1 MCSFEYSIR
10 RGLHGDVLPPSGLN
24 PIPYFVGPKIF
35 KSNFPSGDK
44 PFRGLELGSLQSI
57 LEKSYA
63 LNQQAAIVKLLVWGL
78 GCSMQHSRC
87 SSGVQYSTTALP
99 RTFATFGFRF

>member
-1 MCSFEYSIR
+1 M
-10 RGLHGDVLPPSGLN
+10 LPPSGLN

-35 KSNFPSGDK
+35 KSNFPSGVK
-44 PFRGLELGSLQSI
+44 PFRGLELESLQSI
-57 LEKSYA
+57 FENSYA
-63 LNQQAAIVKLLVWGL
+63 VNQQAAFEKLLVWGL

-99 RTFATFGFRF
+99 RPFAIFGFGF